1 MKKVLLGFAAVI
13 IIVLAGGSHL
23 LNSSYERIMDGDKY
37 YVKITTDGQRIDG
50 KDDAGRDYT
59 DYAYDLK
66 GYDKNGTEKELKF
79 NGNKTRPLRKNA
91 YLKITW
97 NKEKGVTMY
106 EEVKKDELPDKAE
119 EKLG

>member
-1 MKKVLLGFAAVI
+1 MKKVLLGIAAVI

-66 GYDKNGTEKELKF
+66 GYDKNGTEKGLKF

-91 YLKITW
+91 YLKVTW